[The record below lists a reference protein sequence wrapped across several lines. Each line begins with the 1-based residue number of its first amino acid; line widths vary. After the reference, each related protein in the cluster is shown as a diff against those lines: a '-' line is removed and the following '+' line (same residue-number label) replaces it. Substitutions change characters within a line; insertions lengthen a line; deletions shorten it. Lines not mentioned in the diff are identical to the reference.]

1 MYTEYENNGDGN
13 KTRSIEEYRSKFRA
27 YLKDIIND
35 LKKIDHGK
43 PKTKAVIS
51 MFSKDTETCNAFKQ
65 VIDLYIEEVTEEV
78 FNHFFLDIKLG

>member
-35 LKKIDHGK
+35 LKKLLIENLK
-43 PKTKAVIS
+43 QKQLFL
-51 MFSKDTETCNAFKQ
+51 FSKDTETCNAFKE
-65 VIDLYIEEVTEEV
+65 VIDLYIEEVIEEV
-78 FNHFFLDIKLG
+78 LNHFFLDIKLG